1 VSETVRHMILR
12 GTAAARAGDMD
23 EARRYLE
30 RALHNGATRE
40 QAEHAHMW
48 LSKITAEPARQREHL
63 EHVLAS
69 NPTHGEARRAL
80 AVLDGRLDPADVVNP
95 DQLSQPAPAGEEP
108 AGPRQIT
115 ARRFICPQCA
125 GRVRFEPGQA
135 RVECLYCGH
144 RLPLLTV
151 LQEQAPMQESD
162 FIVTLATAKGHALP
176 AGMQA
181 CRCEGCQATLLV
193 AGTLSTHCPY
203 CGSSQIIETL
213 STSMIPP
220 EGVIPFGIDAA
231 TAQAAF
237 RTWLE
242 TRFRGRRVRT
252 TRVRGVYLPVWTF
265 QLLGEL
271 AWRGVEAEQK
281 RGLGGFTF
289 GESGIH
295 AKSRRVPGMQ
305 RRAHEGSHYVMI
317 DDVPVPASHKVPYAL
332 RAIHAGFDWSQAVA
346 YDPSYLSDWPAELY
360 EITVSDASL
369 VARRQVLEQARSKV
383 QLQAE
388 AQVGNLQDLQIFPR
402 NLAVDSYKLML
413 APAWIANYRYE
424 EVTYTVVV
432 NGQTG
437 AVAGQEPPGALK
449 KLVSSLLGG

>member
-1 VSETVRHMILR
+1 MSETIRHMILR
-12 GTAAARAGDMD
+12 GTAAARAGEVD
-23 EARRYLE
+23 EARLYLE

-40 QAEHAHMW
+40 QAEQAHMW
-48 LSKITAEPARQREHL
+48 LSKITTEREEQREHL

-80 AVLDGRLDPADVVNP
+80 AILDGRLDPAEVVNP
-95 DQLSQPAPAGEEP
+95 DQLSEPTPAGEEP
-108 AGPRQIT
+108 AEPRQIT

-144 RLPLLTV
+144 RLPLLIAM
-151 LQEQAPMQESD
+151 QEQAPMQESD

-181 CRCEGCQATLLV
+181 CRCQGCQATLLV

-203 CGSSQIIETL
+203 CGSSQIIETD

-237 RTWLE
+237 RAWLK
-242 TRFRGRRVRT
+242 TRLRGQRFRT

-265 QLLGEL
+265 HLLGEL
-271 AWRGVEAEQK
+271 AWRGLEAEQK
-281 RGLGGFTF
+281 RSLGGFAF
-289 GESGIH
+289 GDGGVHIKGH
-295 AKSRRVPGMQ
+295 RAPGMPRRV
-305 RRAHEGSHYVMI
+305 HEGSHYVMV
-317 DDVPVPASHKVPYAL
+317 DDVPVPASHRIPYAL
-332 RAIHAGFDWSQAVA
+332 RTVYEGFDWSQAVN
-346 YDPSYLSDWPAELY
+346 YDASYLSDWPAEGY

-369 VARRQVLEQARSKV
+369 VARRQVLEQARSKMEI
-383 QLQAE
+383 QAQT
-388 AQVGNLQDLQIFPR
+388 QVGNLQDMKIHSR
-402 NLAVDSYKLML
+402 SLAVDSYKLML
-413 APAWIANYRYE
+413 VPAWISNYRYE
-424 EVTYTVVV
+424 DVTYTVVV

-437 AVAGQEPPGALK
+437 AAAGQEPPGALK
-449 KLVSSLLGG
+449 KLLGSLLGG